1 MAKPPL
7 VAHVIYSLSTGG
19 LENGLVN
26 ILNRFPVGR
35 YRHAIICITSAD
47 DFSRRITAPDV
58 QLFQLHKREGHD
70 LGFYLRLWRLLRQLR
85 PDIVHSRNLAALE
98 AQICTLGLW
107 RTRRVHG
114 EHGREIGD
122 VDGSNRKYL
131 MLRRGMRLLIHSYIA
146 VSRDLQQWLI
156 SSVGVDERRVTQI
169 YNGVDHQRFHPGT
182 VKPLAILP
190 QRWLEH
196 SDIVIA
202 GTVGRLT
209 PVKDQQTLLRAVAAL
224 REQDIT
230 LGKRLRLILVGDGP
244 LREELVALAETLG
257 LGDVVWFAGD
267 RSDVP
272 ELLQAMDVFVL
283 PSLGEGISN
292 TVLEAMACGL
302 PVIAT
307 AVGGNLELVRDG
319 DNGALVPVGDPDALA
334 ARLGELLNDEARR
347 ARAANNALQ
356 FVQDHFHW
364 ENTVRKYQYV
374 YDNLLD
380 RSAGSAA
387 GGA

>member
-1 MAKPPL
+1 MAEPPL
-7 VAHVIYSLSTGG
+7 VAHIIYSLSTGG

-26 ILNRFPVGR
+26 ILNRFPAGR

-58 QLFQLHKREGHD
+58 QLFQMHKREGHD

-98 AQICTLGLW
+98 AQVCTLGLW

-131 MLRRGMRLLIHSYIA
+131 MLRRIMRLLIHSYIA

-156 SSVGVDERRVTQI
+156 NSVGVDERRVTQI

-224 REQDIT
+224 REQDVT

-244 LREELVALAETLG
+244 LREELLELAATLG
-257 LGDVVWFAGD
+257 LGDAVWFAGD

-334 ARLGELLNDEARR
+334 TRLGELLNDEDRR

-364 ENTVRKYQYV
+364 ENTVHKYQDV